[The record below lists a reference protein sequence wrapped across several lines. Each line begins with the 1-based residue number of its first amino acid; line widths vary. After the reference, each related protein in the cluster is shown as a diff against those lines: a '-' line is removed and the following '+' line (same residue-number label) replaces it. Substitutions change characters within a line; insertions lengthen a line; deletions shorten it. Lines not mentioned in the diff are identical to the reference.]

1 MSKGEPTNFPCATY
15 DANGNA
21 WTGGT
26 NGEVYKWDG
35 RTLDST
41 VKVGGAIHTIRFAD
55 GKLLAGGKSQKIYE
69 IADGSAKEVV
79 GDVGSLVRSID
90 SHNGSYIIG
99 TRDGTIQDGNGNIWM
114 RSHSDG
120 EVWGAAQLG
129 DDKFATTADDN
140 KLIFWDLSGKSAE
153 VYKITDETRKAPRGG
168 ASSLT
173 DLPDAQCG
181 RAVAIHGDHLVIGC
195 NDGTVRVRSV
205 GNPSTDIKTFQD
217 SQEWIEVIAF
227 SPDGAHVAVGS
238 HDNNIYVYG
247 TEDWSLKSK
256 LTAHNSYINCLD
268 WSSDSKYI
276 RSNCGAYEL
285 LFFDVEKGEQEQN
298 GPSLLKD
305 ADWATQTTHFGWYVD
320 GIFPKG
326 TDGTHI
332 NGVNWSNDRTLIAC
346 GDDYGLVQLF
356 RSPAREGCHPIS
368 LRGHS
373 EHVVRVVF
381 VGDNLVSVGGQ
392 DKTVMFWTK
401 K

>member
-1 MSKGEPTNFPCATY
+1 MSKGSRGISAIAISADNKYVALADLHNDHNIYVYQINDGQLVWKEKGGPDKVYDVAFNPNNSNEFVSAGVKHIKFWYIAEKDIKKGLFMSKGEPTNFPCATY

-285 LFFDVEKGEQEQN
+285 LFFDVEKGEQE
-298 GPSLLKD
+298 
-305 ADWATQTTHFGWYVD
+305 
-320 GIFPKG
+320 
-326 TDGTHI
+326 
-332 NGVNWSNDRTLIAC
+332 
-346 GDDYGLVQLF
+346 
-356 RSPAREGCHPIS
+356 
-368 LRGHS
+368 
-373 EHVVRVVF
+373 
-381 VGDNLVSVGGQ
+381 
-392 DKTVMFWTK
+392 
-401 K
+401 